1 MSQSYDYAIECR
13 NLVHHYGQKKVLN
26 DISFKIPKGRIVG
39 LLGKNGAGKTTTI
52 NLLHSFLKP
61 TSGECFLLGEPVQQL
76 SNHSKTKIGMLL
88 EGHIQ
93 YSYMTPP
100 QLEKFYSAFYP
111 KWQKDIFYYLLSKL
125 DIRPTQK
132 ISQMS
137 CGQRSQ
143 VALGLILAQSP
154 ELIVFD
160 DYSLGL
166 DPGYRRLFIEVIKEY
181 MSSGEHTILLTSHVI
196 TDLEYLVDDVMF
208 YLDGKVVLN
217 QPLSTLKQ
225 NFHGYDFTCSKGVD
239 DYFSTQ
245 PLVRIETVGQSSQI
259 YGELSQAQA
268 EYRLESLGFSKDILQ
283 SPLQPIALSL
293 EDIFIAITGKY

>member
-1 MSQSYDYAIECR
+1 MSLSYGYAIECR
-13 NLVHHYGQKKVLN
+13 NLVHHYGQHRVLN

-76 SNHSKTKIGMLL
+76 SNDSKAKIGMLL

-111 KWQKDIFYYLLSKL
+111 HWQKEIFYYLLSKL
-125 DIRPTQK
+125 EIRPDQK

-143 VALGLILAQSP
+143 VALGLILAQQP
-154 ELIVFD
+154 ELIIFD

-208 YLDGKVVLN
+208 YLDGKIVLN
-217 QPLSTLKQ
+217 QSLSALKK
-225 NFHGYDFTCSKGVD
+225 NFHGYDFTCLSPPKN
-239 DYFSTQ
+239 YFS
-245 PLVRIETVGQSSQI
+245 PEPIVRIETVGNSSQI
-259 YGELSQAQA
+259 YGALSLTEAKQQL
-268 EYRLESLGFSKDILQ
+268 EFMNISNRLLSSDLQILK
-283 SPLQPIALSL
+283 LSL